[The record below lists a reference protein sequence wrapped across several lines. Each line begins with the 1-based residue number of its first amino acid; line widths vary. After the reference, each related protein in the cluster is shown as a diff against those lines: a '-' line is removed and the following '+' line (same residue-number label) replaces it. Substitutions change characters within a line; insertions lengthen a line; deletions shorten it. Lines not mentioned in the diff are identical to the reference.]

1 MRFCF
6 VNYGGEYTKVITL
19 SGRSGKPGKE
29 SSKI

>member
-1 MRFCF
+1 

-29 SSKI
+29 SSKISL